1 MKRMIPVLLIL
12 GSLNLTAQEKKE
24 ISVKTEAKAV
34 TVFMKG
40 AQVTRKKNV
49 ELSAG
54 KSTIKFTELSPYID
68 EKSIQ
73 VKVGSDVVVLS
84 VSRQLNYTDTVS
96 KVKNKQELAGKLEAL
111 EDKAYIEN
119 ATLDVIKEEVDFL
132 KDNRMI
138 GGKSQDVNLTNLK
151 QTADYYHDRLLALK
165 TKELETNKR
174 VRALAAEIDGIKD
187 QMNQDGAV
195 TKKEPVGE
203 ILVKVDAKNA
213 TNCEFELQY
222 IVENASWYPTYDIRA
237 KNIEEPIELRYKAN
251 IRQNTKE
258 EWKNVQLKLS
268 SSNPNS
274 GSVAPELRPYFL
286 GYYQLAPVYSI
297 AKEIRGVIRDSKT
310 NETLPGVTIMIE
322 GTTIATAS
330 DINGEFS
337 LTRSAN
343 GKNLIFSSIGYKT
356 HTLPIESYYMSVYL
370 QEDVQA
376 LKETVVTAW
385 GVSKEKK
392 SLGYATQQI
401 SGDALEELSG
411 KAPGV
416 SIRGNSFLSD
426 YKPASMPE
434 VKQVENPISVD
445 FDIKVPYT
453 INSDNKNITVD
464 IEMYALPASYEYY
477 CVPKIDKDA
486 FLMASVLDWEKYNLL
501 AGEANIFFE
510 NTFVGKSILDVDNV
524 SDTLKISLGRDKN
537 ISVKREKVKDYT
549 TRQFIG
555 SKKEETR
562 DWQISVKNNKK
573 EAVNMLV
580 YDQVPVSTHE
590 EIEVIID
597 KLSGAD
603 LNKELGE
610 VKWKFKL
617 ESTAKKDF
625 ELKYKVK
632 YPKERNLVIQ

>member
-1 MKRMIPVLLIL
+1 MKKIVPALLML
-12 GSLNLTAQEKKE
+12 VSVCLTAQEKKE

-34 TVFMKG
+34 TIFMKG
-40 AQVTRKKNV
+40 AQVTRKKSV

-73 VKVGSDVVVLS
+73 IKVGNDVVVLS
-84 VSRQLNYTDTVS
+84 VSKQLNYTDTVS
-96 KVKNKQELAGKLEAL
+96 NKKNMQELNTKLVAL

-132 KDNRMI
+132 KENRMI

-151 QTADYYHDRLLALK
+151 QTADYYHERLLALK
-165 TKELETNKR
+165 TKEMESNKK
-174 VRALAAEIDGIKD
+174 VRALAVEIDAIKD
-187 QMNQDGAV
+187 QMNQDGV
-195 TKKEPVGE
+195 VEKKEPIGE
-203 ILVKVDAKNA
+203 IVVKVDVKNA

-222 IVENASWYPTYDIRA
+222 VVENASWYPTYDIRS
-237 KNIEEPIELRYKAN
+237 KNISEPIELRYKAN

-274 GSVAPELRPYFL
+274 GSVAPELRTYFL
-286 GYYQLAPVYSI
+286 SYNYRAPVYSTTTEI
-297 AKEIRGVIRDSKT
+297 KGIVIDAKT
-310 NETLPGVTIMIE
+310 HETLPGVTILIE
-322 GTTIATAS
+322 GTTIATS
-330 DINGEFS
+330 TDINGNFS
-337 LTRSAN
+337 ITRSAN
-343 GKNLIFSSIGYKT
+343 GKNLVFSSIGYKT
-356 HTLPIESYYMSVYL
+356 HTLPIESSFMNVYL
-370 QEDVQA
+370 QTDSKM
-376 LKETVVTAW
+376 LSETVVTAY
-385 GVSKEKK
+385 GVSREKR
-392 SLGYATQQI
+392 SLGYATQEI
-401 SGDALEELSG
+401 SGDAFEGAS
-411 KAPGV
+411 GV
-416 SIRGNSFLSD
+416 SVLRGATSTKNL
-426 YKPASMPE
+426 KPVSMPE
-434 VKQVENPISVD
+434 VNQIETPTSVD
-445 FDIKVPYT
+445 FDIKMPYT
-453 INSDNKNITVD
+453 INSDNKNTTVD
-464 IEMYALPASYEYY
+464 IDMYALPASYEYY

-486 FLMASVLDWEKYNLL
+486 FLIASVLDWEKYNLL

-510 NTFVGKSILDVDNV
+510 NTFVGKSILDVDNI

-537 ISVKREKVKDYT
+537 ISVKREKIKDYT

-573 EAVNMLV
+573 ETVNMQV
-580 YDQVPVSTHE
+580 YDQVPVSTNE
-590 EIEVIID
+590 EIEVITD
-597 KLSGAD
+597 KLSGAE
-603 LNKELGE
+603 LNKESGE

-617 ESTAKKDF
+617 ESTAKKEF

>member
-1 MKRMIPVLLIL
+1 MKRIIPVLLIL

-54 KSTIKFTELSPYID
+54 KSAIKFTELSPYID

-73 VKVGSDVVVLS
+73 VKVGNDVLVLS
-84 VSRQLNYTDTVS
+84 VSKQLNYRDTV
-96 KVKNKQELAGKLEAL
+96 KIKNKQELTGKLEVL
-111 EDKAYIEN
+111 QDKVAVEK
-119 ATLDVIKEEVDFL
+119 ATQEVITEEIDFL
-132 KDNRMI
+132 KDNRVI
-138 GGKSQDVNLTNLK
+138 GGKNQEVNLTNLK
-151 QTADYYHDRLLALK
+151 QTADYYHERLLSLK
-165 TKELETNKR
+165 TKEFETNKR
-174 VRALAAEIDGIKD
+174 IGALLIEIDGLKA

-195 TKKEPVGE
+195 NTKEPLGE
-203 ILVKVDAKNA
+203 ILVQVDAKNA

-222 IVENASWYPTYDIRA
+222 IVENASWYPSYDIRA
-237 KNIEEPIELRYKAN
+237 RNITDPIELRYKAN
-251 IRQNTKE
+251 IHQNTKE

-274 GSVAPELRPYFL
+274 GSIAPELRTYFL
-286 GYYQLAPVYSI
+286 GYNQLPPVYSI
-297 AKEIRGVIRDSKT
+297 AQEIRGVVKEAKS
-310 NETLPGVTIMIE
+310 NETLPGVTVMIE
-322 GTTIATAS
+322 GTTIATAT
-330 DINGEFS
+330 DINGSFS

-343 GKNLIFSSIGYKT
+343 GKNLVFSSIGYQT
-356 HTLPIESYYMSVYL
+356 HTLPIESRYMTVYL
-370 QEDVQA
+370 QPDTKQ
-376 LKETVVTAW
+376 LSETVVTAL
-385 GVSKEKK
+385 GVSREKK
-392 SLGYATQQI
+392 SLGYAKM
-401 SGDALEELSG
+401 EG
-411 KAPGV
+411 KAAGV
-416 SIRGNSFLSD
+416 QIDGDRSTNN

-434 VKQVENPISVD
+434 VSQIENPTSVD
-445 FDIKVPYT
+445 FDIKIPYT
-453 INSDNKNITVD
+453 INSDNKNSIVD
-464 IEMYALPASYEYY
+464 IDMYALPATYEYY

-486 FLMASVLDWEKYNLL
+486 FLMASVLGWEKFNLL
-501 AGEANIFFE
+501 AGEANVFFE

-537 ISVKREKVKDYT
+537 IVVKREKVKDYT

-555 SKKEETR
+555 NKKEETR

-580 YDQVPVSTHE
+580 YDQVPVSTNE
-590 EIEVIID
+590 EIEVAID
-597 KLSGAD
+597 KLSGGD

-617 ESTAKKDF
+617 EATAKKEF